1 MSTLDGFGWGGRLSR
16 GRAFARNGRV
26 LDVEVSPGLI
36 RARVQDSQPR
46 PYQVTMA
53 VEPFA
58 DQVWDRVIGALARQA
73 IYTAKLLAGELPAE
87 VVQLCD
93 SAEAPLF
100 PGHPDDIVMR
110 CSCPEWAVPCK
121 HVAAVHY
128 ALAAE
133 LDRDPFLL
141 FRLRGRTRE
150 ELTAALRTRRGSFG
164 SAGAA
169 RVAASTA
176 AVSDTAQAEA
186 PVADRVE
193 DLPLERFWTYAPEL
207 DGLTFEIHPPEVP
220 GAIVRL
226 LGPPPGWA
234 GRDELAQ
241 TLQDLYHV
249 ASASVR
255 DAALADLDEDD
266 EAAPAGQDSPESADR

>member
-26 LDVEVSPGLI
+26 VDVEVSPGLI

-150 ELTAALRTRRGSFG
+150 ELTAALRTRRVSFG

-169 RVAASTA
+169 RVAAASA
-176 AVSDTAQAEA
+176 ASDTAPSEA
-186 PVADRVE
+186 PSAERVE
-193 DLPLERFWTYAPEL
+193 ELSLERFWTYDPEL

-226 LGPPPGWA
+226 LGPPPGWS
-234 GRDELAQ
+234 GRDELAE

-249 ASASVR
+249 AAASVR
-255 DAALADLDEDD
+255 DAALADLDDDD
-266 EAAPAGQDSPESADR
+266 EAGPADPELADR

>member
-16 GRAFARNGRV
+16 GRTYARNGRV
-26 LDVEVSPGLI
+26 LDVEVSTGAL
-36 RARVQDSQPR
+36 RARVQDAQPR
-46 PYQVTMA
+46 PYRIEMA

-93 SAEAPLF
+93 SAEAHLF

-128 ALAAE
+128 AFAAE

-150 ELTAALRTRRGSFG
+150 ELTAALRTRRGTFG
-164 SAGAA
+164 SVGAA
-169 RVAASTA
+169 KAA
-176 AVSDTAQAEA
+176 AQAETA
-186 PVADRVE
+186 VATDPGAE
-193 DLPLERFWTYAPEL
+193 AGEEIPLDRFWAYDPEIDAL
-207 DGLTFEIHPPEVP
+207 NFVIHPPEVP
-220 GAIVRL
+220 GAVLRL
-226 LGPPPGWA
+226 LGTPPGWSV
-234 GRDELAQ
+234 RDDLADV
-241 TLQDLYHV
+241 LQDLYRV

-255 DAALADLDEDD
+255 DAALADVDGALTDSDED
-266 EAAPAGQDSPESADR
+266 ETSAAEPEV